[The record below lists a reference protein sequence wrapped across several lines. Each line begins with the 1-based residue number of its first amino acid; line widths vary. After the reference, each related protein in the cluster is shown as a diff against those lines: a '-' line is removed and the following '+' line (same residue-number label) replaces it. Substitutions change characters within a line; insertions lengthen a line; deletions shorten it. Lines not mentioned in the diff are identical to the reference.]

1 MVMDTDYFR
10 KVITTVIII
19 GLVVLSLLVIKPIF
33 IAVIAGVLLA
43 FVFNPLYELVQKL
56 TKSKNISAGLVCLF
70 LFLLIFIPFWFL
82 TPMIVDET
90 FKIYLAA
97 QKIDFAAL
105 LQNIFPS
112 LFHSPEFAAQVSS
125 ITSSF
130 ISKTMN
136 SILNG
141 FSDLILNLPSVL
153 LQVLVVSFTF
163 FFVLRDKDE
172 ILDYIRGLLPFSKE
186 IEKKVF
192 ESSKDITYSVLYGHV
207 VIGLLQGII
216 VGVGFLIFSVPN
228 ALFLTLLAC
237 VAAVIPVL
245 GAPFVW
251 IPVVVYLFI
260 SGSNGAAWAI
270 VIFGLFAGVIDNILR
285 PLIISKRTKISTL
298 LITLGMVGGL
308 LFMGVFGLIIG
319 PLILAYLL
327 IILELYRDKKSASG
341 ITNPGAS

>member
-1 MVMDTDYFR
+1 MVMDAEYFK
-10 KVITTVIII
+10 KVVTTF
-19 GLVVLSLLVIKPIF
+19 LVVGLIILAFLVIKPIF
-33 IAVIAGVLLA
+33 ISIVAGIILA
-43 FVFNPLYELVQKL
+43 FIFNPLCELL
-56 TKSKNISAGLVCLF
+56 FRITKSKNISAGLVCLF
-70 LFLLIFIPFWFL
+70 LLILILVPFWFL
-82 TPMIVDET
+82 APIIIDET

-105 LQNIFPS
+105 LQSIFPS
-112 LFHSPEFAAQVSS
+112 IFHSPDFAAQVSS
-125 ITSSF
+125 ITTNF

-141 FSDLILNLPSVL
+141 FSDLILDLPRVL
-153 LQVLVVSFTF
+153 LHFLVVAFTF
-163 FFVLRDKDE
+163 FFVLRDKNE
-172 ILDYIRGLLPFSKE
+172 ILDYMRSILPFSKDV
-186 IEKKVF
+186 EKKLF

-216 VGVGFLIFSVPN
+216 VGISFLIFGVPN

-251 IPVVVYLFI
+251 IPVAIYLFI
-260 SGSNGAAWAI
+260 SGNNVPAWAI
-270 VIFGLFAGVIDNILR
+270 VGFGLFAGIIDNILR
-285 PLIISKRTKISTL
+285 PLIVSKRTKISTL

-308 LFMGVFGLIIG
+308 LFLGVFGLIIG

-327 IILELYRDKKSASG
+327 IVLEIYRDKK
-341 ITNPGAS
+341 GATGTSSSNN

>member
-1 MVMDTDYFR
+1 MVMDSDYFK
-10 KVITTVIII
+10 KVITTVLIVGLII
-19 GLVVLSLLVIKPIF
+19 LSLFVIKPIF
-33 IAVIAGVLLA
+33 IAVIVGILLA
-43 FVFNPLYELVQKL
+43 FVFNPLYELMLRL
-56 TKSKNISAGLVCLF
+56 TKSKNVSAGLVCLF

-105 LQNIFPS
+105 VQNIFPS

-136 SILNG
+136 SILNA
-141 FSDLILNLPSVL
+141 FSDLILDLPNVL
-153 LQVLVVSFTF
+153 LQVLIVSFTF

-172 ILDYIRGLLPFSKE
+172 ILDYLRGLLPFSKE
-186 IEKKVF
+186 VEKKIF

-216 VGVGFLIFSVPN
+216 VGISFLIFGIPN
-228 ALFLTLLAC
+228 ALFLTLIAC

-251 IPVVVYLFI
+251 VPVAIYLFV

-270 VIFGLFAGVIDNILR
+270 VGFGLFAGVIDNILR

-308 LFMGVFGLIIG
+308 LFLGVLGLIIG

-327 IILELYRDKKSASG
+327 IILEIYRDKKSVVG
-341 ITNPGAS
+341 ITSSAN

>member
-1 MVMDTDYFR
+1 MVIESDYFK
-10 KVITTVIII
+10 KVITTVIIV
-19 GLVVLSLLVIKPIF
+19 GLIVLALLVIKPIF
-33 IAVIAGVLLA
+33 IALIAGIILA
-43 FVFNPLYELVQKL
+43 FIFNPLYELLLKVVKYR
-56 TKSKNISAGLVCLF
+56 NISAGLICLF
-70 LFLLIFIPFWFL
+70 LFLLIFVPFWFL
-82 TPMIVDET
+82 APIVVDET

-97 QKIDFAAL
+97 QKIDFATL
-105 LQNIFPS
+105 LQSIFPS

-136 SILNG
+136 SILNS
-141 FSDLILNLPSVL
+141 FSDIILNLPSVL
-153 LQVLVVSFTF
+153 LQFLVVSFSF
-163 FFVLRDKDE
+163 FFVLRDKEE
-172 ILDYIRGLLPFSKE
+172 ILDYLRGLLPFSKE
-186 IEKKVF
+186 VEKKIF

-216 VGVGFLIFSVPN
+216 VGISFLIFSVPN

-251 IPVVVYLFI
+251 IPVAVYLFI
-260 SGSNGAAWAI
+260 SGSNSAAWAI
-270 VIFGLFAGVIDNILR
+270 VGFGLFAGVIDNILR
-285 PLIISKRTKISTL
+285 PLIVSKRTKLSTL

-308 LFMGVFGLIIG
+308 LFLGVFGLIIG

-327 IILELYRDKKSASG
+327 IVLEIYRDKKGVPG
-341 ITNPGAS
+341 IISSDN

>member
-1 MVMDTDYFR
+1 MVMDSEYFK
-10 KVITTVIII
+10 KVITTVLIVGLII
-19 GLVVLSLLVIKPIF
+19 LSLFIIKPIF
-33 IAVIAGVLLA
+33 IAVIAGILLA
-43 FVFNPLYELVQKL
+43 FIFNPLYELIFKL
-56 TKSKNISAGLVCLF
+56 TKSRNISAGLVCLF

-105 LQNIFPS
+105 LQSIFPS
-112 LFHSPEFAAQVSS
+112 IFHSQAFAAQVSS

-141 FSDLILNLPSVL
+141 FSDLILDLPNVL
-153 LQVLVVSFTF
+153 LQLLVVAFTF
-163 FFVLRDKDE
+163 FFVLRDKNE

-186 IEKKVF
+186 VEKKIF

-207 VIGLLQGII
+207 VIGLLQGVI
-216 VGVGFLIFSVPN
+216 VGISFLIFSVPN

-251 IPVVVYLFI
+251 IPVAVYLFI
-260 SGSNGAAWAI
+260 AGNNGAAWAI
-270 VIFGLFAGVIDNILR
+270 VGFGLFAGIIDNILR
-285 PLIISKRTKISTL
+285 PLIVSKRTKISTL

-308 LFMGVFGLIIG
+308 LFLGILGLIIG

-327 IILELYRDKKSASG
+327 IILEIYRDKNSVGG
-341 ITNPGAS
+341 ITSSTN